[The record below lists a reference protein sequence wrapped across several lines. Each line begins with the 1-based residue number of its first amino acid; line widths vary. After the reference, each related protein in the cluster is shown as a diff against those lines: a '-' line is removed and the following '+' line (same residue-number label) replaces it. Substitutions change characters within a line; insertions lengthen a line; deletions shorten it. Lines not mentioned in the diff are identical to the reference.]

1 MRWIEQRF
9 ALFNGLDVLNHRAKF
24 GEYRTTRM
32 FVCLFVRFFLSR
44 FESGGPFARVGYIL
58 NNYFVAD
65 HGSILILFL
74 PFSEMIALPESL
86 DSSYF
91 CR

>member
-32 FVCLFVRFFLSR
+32 FVCLFVRFFVTLRVWRAVRSSGR
-44 FESGGPFARVGYIL
+44 YFEQL
-58 NNYFVAD
+58 
-65 HGSILILFL
+65 
-74 PFSEMIALPESL
+74 
-86 DSSYF
+86 F
-91 CR
+91 CRRSWVDFDSVFALFQK